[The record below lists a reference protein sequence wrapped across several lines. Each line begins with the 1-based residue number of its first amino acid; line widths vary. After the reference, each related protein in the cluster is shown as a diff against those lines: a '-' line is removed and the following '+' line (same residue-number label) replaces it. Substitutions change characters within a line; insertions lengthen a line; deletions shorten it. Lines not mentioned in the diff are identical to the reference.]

1 VEQGAPKAEFGV
13 AGLNQMPK
21 NIVLCVDDEPIVLR
35 ACSIAVALFGFRP
48 VVAENGA
55 AGFGSVH
62 ASEGRN
68 LSFPV
73 RLVMPA
79 VNGIDMT
86 ASILQI
92 APQAKIFSCPGI
104 ATR

>member
-1 VEQGAPKAEFGV
+1 VFMH
-13 AGLNQMPK
+13 LR
-21 NIVLCVDDEPIVLR
+21 DEI
-35 ACSIAVALFGFRP
+35 CLF
-48 VVAENGA
+48 
-55 AGFGSVH
+55 
-62 ASEGRN
+62 
-68 LSFPV
+68 LSDI
-73 RLVMPA
+73 VMPA

>member
-1 VEQGAPKAEFGV
+1 
-13 AGLNQMPK
+13 MPK

-55 AGFGSVH
+55 AGLEVFMH
-62 ASEGRN
+62 LRDEICLF
-68 LSFPV
+68 LSDI
-73 RLVMPA
+73 VMPA